1 MVGCSRSIMK
11 DFTGVLQV
19 VLGNKRF
26 LMRFQDG
33 CENNMSSNQLTMV
46 IVEKTP
52 EEKEPEVSEI
62 YDIPEEQAELENGY
76 YRFA

>member
-11 DFTGVLQV
+11 DLIGVLQV

-33 CENNMSSNQLTMV
+33 CENNMSSNQLTIV
-46 IVEKTP
+46 IVDDS
-52 EEKEPEVSEI
+52 V
-62 YDIPEEQAELENGY
+62 QASLRNKSSI
-76 YRFA
+76 